1 MQPGA
6 LLEVEIEKAVFR
18 GLSLA
23 RHEGQVILVRGG
35 YPGERWRV
43 RILET
48 GRQYLRAEAQQAL
61 GTIPGRRASPC
72 PWFPECGGCSY
83 QDLAYTEQL
92 ALKRAVLAD
101 ALARAKVPSPEP
113 LEIVASPERG
123 WRMRASLHVQGTH
136 KGPCLGLTASASHR
150 VIDFDVCAQL
160 SPRANDV
167 VNGLRAAL
175 RKEPDL
181 ASRTRRIELAE
192 SQAGDRLVA
201 AFAGELNARDLAHLA
216 RMGGAIPGLD
226 GLGAVVQQG
235 ARQSFE
241 PLVGETHVSATAKTV
256 ALRWHVLSFFQA
268 NRFLLDALVDEV
280 ARGIPAGGTLL
291 DLYGGV
297 GVFALP
303 LAAQAERV
311 VCVEGDPVAAED
323 ARANTRHAGRSNVRV
338 VQAEVLRALTS
349 EPASPDERIV
359 LDPPRTGLGKGVVQA
374 IALRNPVAIVY
385 VSCDPPTL
393 GRDLAQLAAAGYRAL
408 RMTALD
414 LFPNTFHVETVVHL
428 ARAG

>member
-1 MQPGA
+1 MQQGA
-6 LLEVEIEKAVFR
+6 LIEVEIEKAVFR

-23 RHEGQVILVRGG
+23 RHDGQVILVRGG

-43 RILET
+43 RILEA
-48 GRQYLRAEAQQAL
+48 GRQYLRAEAEEAL
-61 GTIPGRRASPC
+61 RTVSGRRASAC

-83 QDLAYTEQL
+83 QDLNYAEQL

-101 ALARAKVPSPEP
+101 ALARAKVAQPEP
-113 LEIVASPERG
+113 IEIIASPERG
-123 WRMRASLHVQGTH
+123 WRMRASLHVRGTDR
-136 KGPCLGLTASASHR
+136 GVCLGLTASASHR

-160 SPRANDV
+160 SSRANAV
-167 VNGLRAAL
+167 VDGLRAVL

-181 ASRTRRIELAE
+181 AGRMQRVEIAE

-201 AFAGELNARDLAHLA
+201 AFAGELSVRDQARLAGIA
-216 RMGGAIPGLD
+216 GALPGLD

-235 ARQSFE
+235 PRRRFASLAGQ
-241 PLVGETHVSATAKTV
+241 THVGATVREV
-256 ALRWHVLSFFQA
+256 ALQWHVLSFFQA
-268 NRFLLDALVDEV
+268 NRFLLEALVSEV

-297 GVFALP
+297 GLFALP

-311 VCVEGDPVAAED
+311 VCVEGDPIAAED
-323 ARANTRHAGRSNVRV
+323 ARVNAQRAGRSNVRV
-338 VQAEVLRALTS
+338 LQAEVLRALGS
-349 EPASPDERIV
+349 EPTSPDERIV

-374 IALRNPVAIVY
+374 IVLRRPAAIVY

-393 GRDLAQLAAAGYRAL
+393 GRDLAQLAAAGYRAQ

-428 ARAG
+428 TRAG